1 MKTTVA
7 LLVFAAIVALG
18 AGVAYLEGL
27 RAERP
32 PAPPPGSAISFPW
45 GSMHVDEDQDEV
57 ESDLEK
63 ALAQSFTDERSGEFD
78 EDKDG
83 VREYA
88 VLVLSGGG
96 SAGAFGAGFL
106 SGWSESGE
114 RPKFKIVTG
123 VSTGSLQATFAFLG
137 PDYDEALTHV
147 FTQYGTENIYTER
160 SILGALLGD
169 SAWDSKPLSD
179 LIALYITPEV
189 LDAVA
194 ERHARGYRL
203 FVGTSNMD
211 TGEFI
216 IWDMGAIA
224 SSNRPDRLER
234 YRQVLLASCSLPV
247 LFPPVYFP
255 TEIDGEQYW
264 EMHIDGGAQAQLFL
278 RGFMLDF
285 EDTLKKAI
293 PERQTEISMYIIRN
307 GTYDKEANREIIG
320 ASSLSIATA
329 TINGV
334 FELSTE
340 ASLFR
345 TYMLTRRYGIGFN
358 MAAIPD
364 DMFPELNPVVFDRS
378 VMQALYDYAFEA
390 ARNGYDWLNVPPGLD
405 PDEWIGINAAGET
418 ATD

>member
-1 MKTTVA
+1 MKRLVVLLFLVA
-7 LLVFAAIVALG
+7 SVLVGLG
-18 AGVAYLEGL
+18 VIYVDNL
-27 RAERP
+27 RAARP
-32 PAPPPGSAISFPW
+32 PAPPPGSAITFPW
-45 GSMHVDEDQDEV
+45 GAMHIDRDQDEA

-63 ALAQSFTDERSGEFD
+63 ALAQSFNDEIVGEFD
-78 EDKDG
+78 LNKDG
-83 VREYA
+83 VNTYA

-96 SAGAFGAGFL
+96 AAGAFGAGFL
-106 SGWSESGE
+106 SGWSETGE
-114 RPKFKIVTG
+114 RPNFKIVTG

-137 PDYDEALTHV
+137 PEFDEALTHV
-147 FTQYGTENIYTER
+147 FTEHDSGDIYTER

-169 SAWDSKPLSD
+169 SAWDSKPLSK
-179 LIALYITPEV
+179 LIERYITPEV
-189 LDAVA
+189 IEAVA
-194 ERHARGYRL
+194 QRHKRGYRL

-224 SSNRPDRLER
+224 SSNREDKLER
-234 YRQVLLASCSLPV
+234 YRQVLLASCSIPV

-255 TEIDGEQYW
+255 TEIDGKQYW

-285 EDTLKKAI
+285 EDTLKRIVPHKKSD
-293 PERQTEISMYIIRN
+293 ISMYIIRN
-307 GTYDKEANREIIG
+307 GTYGKEAVRDIVG

-334 FELSTE
+334 FDLSTE

-345 TYMLTRRYGIGFN
+345 TYMLTKRYNIGFN

-364 DMFPELNPVVFDRS
+364 DMFPDLDPVIFDREL
-378 VMQALYDYAFEA
+378 MQEVYDYAFDA
-390 ARNGYDWLNVPPGLD
+390 ASKGYDWLSIPPGLD
-405 PDEWIGINAAGET
+405 PDEWIETQQPAASM
-418 ATD
+418 